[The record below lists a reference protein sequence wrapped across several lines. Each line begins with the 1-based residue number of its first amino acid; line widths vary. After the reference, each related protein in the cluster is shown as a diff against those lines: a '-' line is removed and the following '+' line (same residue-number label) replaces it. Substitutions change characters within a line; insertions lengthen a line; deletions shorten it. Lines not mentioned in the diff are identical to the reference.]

1 MTREAL
7 SKLNEKQMKYCVTLS
22 VVINIDRKRNAKE
35 QYERN
40 CGKLRGFLECLTQM
54 NVINANELK
63 SLYLWFFAEDRSIKK
78 DEE

>member
-35 QYERN
+35 QHERD

-63 SLYLWFFAEDRSIKK
+63 SLYLWFFSEDRSIKK